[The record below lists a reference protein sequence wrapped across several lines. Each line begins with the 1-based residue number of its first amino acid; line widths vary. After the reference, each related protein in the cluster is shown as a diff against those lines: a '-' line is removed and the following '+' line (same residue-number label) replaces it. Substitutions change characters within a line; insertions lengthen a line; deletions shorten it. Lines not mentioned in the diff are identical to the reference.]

1 MTLAIQ
7 LLVPIVMFTSGLL
20 LFTYVLYK
28 IFDKLWKMTRKE
40 IIDIVTEAGR
50 IIKKEEEEER

>member
-1 MTLAIQ
+1 MALAVQ
-7 LLVPIVMFTSGLL
+7 LLVPILMFSSGLL

-40 IIDIVTEAGR
+40 IIDIATEAGR
-50 IIKKEEEEER
+50 NIKKEEED

>member
-1 MTLAIQ
+1 MSLAIE

-40 IIDIVTEAGR
+40 IIDIATEAGR
-50 IIKKEEEEER
+50 NIKKEEED